1 MMNININSKGAIWLS
16 LYFSFLMMVLS
27 SCNTKKAYEIPEKVL
42 NTDSIYF
49 HTQSNYSMTVSSNYF
64 SYKDTMFLAILWRN
78 SFYCDSVI
86 RIYDIK
92 NDKVAYKINLPY
104 GNLRGII
111 NPIFI
116 HVYNLDSILVVFDG
130 NFIGYDTSIVMINKS
145 GKIIKNYNV
154 ENKYFKTSK
163 NLEPDTPLYIYA
175 YTSHIFYFD
184 KICFS
189 LRRYTNNNET
199 LLPVVGYYDL
209 KKENVVVCEQ
219 LKLKADVYY
228 TTFIDSN
235 LICISPK
242 NSSKVYLWNIKT
254 NFVYSK
260 EMKSKL
266 IDSLKLAKNI
276 PFFDSE
282 KELYKYLDVIN
293 FKEKKIFVRTLA
305 LPNNVFGS
313 NFAIQLLYDYK
324 FNYLG
329 EIILNRKNSYLS
341 INNPLISDERNKIKY
356 YASLSEDE
364 TKIKLVKKEYIF
376 KNWDILKAQKE
387 INDSLLQYIKYKKE
401 QFKCLIN
408 FKKTNK
414 YEKDK
419 LFQYIKNKLQI
430 KENTFAIVC
439 IRLDGCFHCNEFI
452 YDFFSKNLMFLNQ
465 TNTYILLYNP
475 YSANNNLLYKNFESL
490 KTNHLIKENVVYPVI
505 HPFSENN
512 PRLILVKDNKII
524 SDTIYMPDKQVVLIE
539 SLLKFQGFDL
549 EIK

>member
-1 MMNININSKGAIWLS
+1 
-16 LYFSFLMMVLS
+16 
-27 SCNTKKAYEIPEKVL
+27 
-42 NTDSIYF
+42 
-49 HTQSNYSMTVSSNYF
+49 
-64 SYKDTMFLAILWRN
+64 MFLEVIL
-78 SFYCDSVI
+78 
-86 RIYDIK
+86 
-92 NDKVAYKINLPY
+92 
-104 GNLRGII
+104 
-111 NPIFI
+111 
-116 HVYNLDSILVVFDG
+116 
-130 NFIGYDTSIVMINKS
+130 
-145 GKIIKNYNV
+145 
-154 ENKYFKTSK
+154 
-163 NLEPDTPLYIYA
+163 PLTI
-175 YTSHIFYFD
+175 
-184 KICFS
+184 
-189 LRRYTNNNET
+189 
-199 LLPVVGYYDL
+199 
-209 KKENVVVCEQ
+209 
-219 LKLKADVYY
+219 
-228 TTFIDSN
+228 
-235 LICISPK
+235 
-242 NSSKVYLWNIKT
+242 
-254 NFVYSK
+254 
-260 EMKSKL
+260 
-266 IDSLKLAKNI
+266 
-276 PFFDSE
+276 
-282 KELYKYLDVIN
+282 
-293 FKEKKIFVRTLA
+293 
-305 LPNNVFGS
+305 
-313 NFAIQLLYDYK
+313 YDYK

-419 LFQYIKNKLQI
+419 LFQYKKNKLQI

-475 YSANNNLLYKNFESL
+475 YTANNNLLYKNFESL